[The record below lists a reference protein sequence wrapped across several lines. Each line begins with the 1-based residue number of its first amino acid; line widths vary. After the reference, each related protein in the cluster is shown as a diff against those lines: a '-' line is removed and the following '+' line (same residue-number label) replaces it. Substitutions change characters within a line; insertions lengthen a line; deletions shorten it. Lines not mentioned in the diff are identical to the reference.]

1 VKRSSGTAAGTVGA
15 TIVVL
20 SAPGEVLLDDRAAT
34 RSRWSA
40 RQNEIFDELQAIFL
54 AEGFRRLTI
63 ADLVERLHC
72 SRRTL
77 YSLAPSREELV
88 LIVVDRMFR
97 HMGIE
102 ARARLDAHHDPAEAL
117 DEYIKTFTTTLRGA
131 NRAFT
136 EDLETYVPTRHVYDR
151 HVRIALDILRTV
163 IERGVQEGRFAPF
176 SPAVVVEILDAGV
189 ERLRRPEV
197 LVRTG
202 LSMSDA
208 VAELSE
214 LIRHGLV
221 VQEGAAVRRDQRRTG
236 RG

>member
-1 VKRSSGTAAGTVGA
+1 
-15 TIVVL
+15 VVL
-20 SAPGEVLLDDRAAT
+20 GAPADVLLDDPAST

-40 RQNEIFDELQAIFL
+40 RQSEIFDELQAIFL

-102 ARARLDAHHDPAEAL
+102 ARAGLDAHEDPAEAL
-117 DEYIKTFTTTLRGA
+117 DEYITTFTTTLQGA
-131 NRAFT
+131 SRAFI
-136 EDLETYVPTRHVYDR
+136 EDLENYVPTRHVYDR

-163 IERGVQEGRFAPF
+163 IERGVRGGRFAPF

-189 ERLRRPEV
+189 ERLRRPG
-197 LVRTG
+197 VRVRIG

-208 VAELSE
+208 VDELSE

-221 VQEGAAVRRDQRRTG
+221 VEEGAVVPSGPRDQRRSG
-236 RG
+236 HG

>member
-1 VKRSSGTAAGTVGA
+1 LSLSGQVA
-15 TIVVL
+15 
-20 SAPGEVLLDDRAAT
+20 LDDPAVT

-102 ARARLDAHHDPAEAL
+102 ARARLAVHDDPAEAL

-131 NRAFT
+131 SRAFT
-136 EDLETYVPTRHVYDR
+136 EDLDTYVPTRHVYDR

-163 IERGVQEGRFAPF
+163 IERGVQDGRFAPF

-189 ERLRRPEV
+189 ERLRHPEV
-197 LVRTG
+197 LMRTG
-202 LSMSDA
+202 LSMSEA
-208 VAELSE
+208 VSELSE

-221 VQEGAAVRRDQRRTG
+221 VPGGAAGNPGRDQRRRG
-236 RG
+236 RR

>member
-1 VKRSSGTAAGTVGA
+1 
-15 TIVVL
+15 L
-20 SAPGEVLLDDRAAT
+20 SLPDLLEDAAAT

-40 RQNEIFDELQAIFL
+40 RQNEIFDQLQAIFL

-102 ARARLDAHHDPAEAL
+102 ARARLDVHRDPAEAL
-117 DEYIKTFTTTLRGA
+117 DEYIKTFTTTLQGA
-131 NRAFT
+131 SRAFT

-151 HVRIALDILRTV
+151 HVRIAMDILRTV
-163 IERGVQEGRFAPF
+163 IERGVQDGRFADV
-176 SPAVVVEILDAGV
+176 SPAIVVEILDAGV
-189 ERLRRPEV
+189 DRLRHPEV

-202 LSMSDA
+202 LSMSEA

-214 LIRHGLV
+214 LIRHGLLV
-221 VQEGAAVRRDQRRTG
+221 EGPGAHAGGRRRRAAR
-236 RG
+236 